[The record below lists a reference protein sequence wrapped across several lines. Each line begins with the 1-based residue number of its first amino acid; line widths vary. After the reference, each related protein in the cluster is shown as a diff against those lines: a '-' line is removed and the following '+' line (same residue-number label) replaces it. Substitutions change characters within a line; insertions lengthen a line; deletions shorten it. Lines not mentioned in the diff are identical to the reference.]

1 MPLKSVCLPL
11 TDLNK
16 LCKGRS
22 GFMCSHYCLMLV
34 VLGYVTLSYKEG
46 HELTKKA

>member
-1 MPLKSVCLPL
+1 
-11 TDLNK
+11 
-16 LCKGRS
+16 
-22 GFMCSHYCLMLV
+22 MCSHYWLTLI